1 MFFLSFSGK
10 ILPQTLQSSV
20 VCISHSQLS
29 FVLSLVFFFNQ
40 TFKHDVSHYW
50 GDGLYD
56 SGPLV
61 LFWHQRLTHTVSG
74 PKRRKVSADYLVVWG
89 SDISISFPF
98 NPAES
103 SLTPTPPPPCF
114 TAANVDIFNFH
125 ARGTH
130 WPAQPDTCSSLRAL
144 SSTAGSFFPNA
155 SSAVKQ
161 PTHTSCLANNPQ
173 RDGKDSGPVKRSGSA
188 STAASA

>member
-29 FVLSLVFFFNQ
+29 FVLSLVFCQ
-40 TFKHDVSHYW
+40 TLKHDVSHYW
-50 GDGLYD
+50 GDGLHD
-56 SGPLV
+56 SGPLI

-103 SLTPTPPPPCF
+103 ILTPPPLPTPPASLPLMSTYLIFMHEAP
-114 TAANVDIFNFH
+114 TGRHSQTHAA
-125 ARGTH
+125 
-130 WPAQPDTCSSLRAL
+130 
-144 SSTAGSFFPNA
+144 
-155 SSAVKQ
+155 
-161 PTHTSCLANNPQ
+161 
-173 RDGKDSGPVKRSGSA
+173 RSEP
-188 STAASA
+188 